1 MKKNKNVFVAKTYK
15 LTKEAAPLSF
25 MLPIRHTKRFPLMW
39 FDEEKGIN
47 RELRYSANQ
56 KSIYRD
62 EQDENVLLSPVIFED
77 GFLYVDKTNQIL
89 QKFLHYHPLN
99 GKIFIEINKAE
110 EAKDEVQDIMLEADA
125 LVEAKSLKLDQLETV
140 CRVLFGNNVSNMST
154 AELKRDVLVY
164 AKNNPQEFLEVIAD
178 PDLQIQGKVAR
189 FFEEGLLTYRK
200 SNKEVWYNTKTNK
213 TKMLNVPFGSDGND
227 LVVSYLRSDEG
238 IEVLKHLESLL
249 D

>member
-1 MKKNKNVFVAKTYK
+1 M
-15 LTKEAAPLSF
+15 
-25 MLPIRHTKRFPLMW
+25 
-39 FDEEKGIN
+39 
-47 RELRYSANQ
+47 
-56 KSIYRD
+56 
-62 EQDENVLLSPVIFED
+62 SPVIFED

-99 GKIFIEINKAE
+99 GKIFIEINKSE

-164 AKNNPQEFLEVIAD
+164 AKNNPQEFLEVISD
-178 PDLQIQGKVAR
+178 PDLQIPGKVAR

-213 TKMLNVPFGSDGND
+213 NKNA
-227 LVVSYLRSDEG
+227 
-238 IEVLKHLESLL
+238 
-249 D
+249 